1 MALQNPRYER
11 FAYGLAE
18 GKPAY
23 QAYIDAGFAEV
34 GAAQSASR
42 LLKSQ
47 CAGVRERVAEI
58 LQERNRIRAEATKL
72 AIERSGITKE
82 RVAVELGRIG
92 FANMADYADV
102 IDAGDDL
109 GSLLRRLPRDQTAAL
124 TEVTVDDYVVG
135 RGENARDVRKVKF
148 KLGDKRAALMDIA
161 KLFGWIVE
169 KRENKIV
176 DEFENMSNEEI
187 EAWLDERAEARVKIK
202 QRRLAAQQPRR
213 GRQGGIGTLRPTTA
227 PGKPH

>member
-1 MALQNPRYER
+1 MSLRNPRYER
-11 FAYGLAE
+11 FAQGLAE

-23 QAYIDAGFAEV
+23 QAYTDAGFAKA

-47 CAGVRERVAEI
+47 RAGIRERVAKI
-58 LQERNRIRAEATKL
+58 IQEREQIHAEGTKL

-92 FANMADYADV
+92 FANMLDYMRIVPAT
-102 IDAGDDL
+102 GDP
-109 GSLLRRLPRDQTAAL
+109 RLDWSGLTREQASAL
-124 TEVTVDDYVVG
+124 TEVTVDDYIDG

-176 DEFENMSNEEI
+176 DEFDSMTAEQI
-187 EAWLDERAEARVKIK
+187 EAWLDEQAERRVK
-202 QRRLAAQQPRR
+202 REGARPRR
-213 GRQGGIGTLRPTTA
+213 GHQDRDRAQRNH
-227 PGKPH
+227 PGS